1 MPIYTYSFLGL
12 VQQLTNLAAGPSHLI
27 KGDLFLYS
35 AGLFLRTTL
44 SLIPLSYT
52 LPHLENK

>member
-27 KGDLFLYS
+27 KGDLTVPVSF
-35 AGLFLRTTL
+35 FLRTTL